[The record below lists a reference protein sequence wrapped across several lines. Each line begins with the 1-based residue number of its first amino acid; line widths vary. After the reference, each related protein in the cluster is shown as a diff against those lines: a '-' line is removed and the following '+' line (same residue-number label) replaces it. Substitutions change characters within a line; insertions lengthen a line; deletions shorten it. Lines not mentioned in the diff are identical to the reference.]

1 MNWLWF
7 FFRFHLLCAIC
18 SHTHILHIFYC
29 IATDFIFRQFEWR
42 KTVCLNEPVMY
53 TYKHKQWA
61 LNMNESDIFFHF
73 QIIESFICFIIFTIQ
88 HPVRVRGTFWWL
100 FSGALLVHP
109 SEWAI
114 FSEPM
119 VLDSLIQN
127 FRSVYSMKKLKYKN
141 CRSICYPNSILTKY
155 NFRLYSQN
163 GQKDLPII
171 YWSISLFI
179 DA

>member
-1 MNWLWF
+1 MQFVLTP
-7 FFRFHLLCAIC
+7 I
-18 SHTHILHIFYC
+18 YC
-29 IATDFIFRQFEWR
+29 IFST
-42 KTVCLNEPVMY
+42 
-53 TYKHKQWA
+53 A
-61 LNMNESDIFFHF
+61 LQLILYLDNSIDVKRFVWMNRWCIHININNGHWTWMKVTFFFHF
-73 QIIESFICFIIFTIQ
+73 QIIESFIWFIIFTIQ
-88 HPVRVRGTFWWL
+88 HPVRVRGTLWWL

-127 FRSVYSMKKLKYKN
+127 FRSVYSMEKLKYKN
-141 CRSICYPNSILTKY
+141 RRSICYPNSILTKY

>member
-1 MNWLWF
+1 MQFVLTP
-7 FFRFHLLCAIC
+7 I
-18 SHTHILHIFYC
+18 YC
-29 IATDFIFRQFEWR
+29 IFST
-42 KTVCLNEPVMY
+42 
-53 TYKHKQWA
+53 A
-61 LNMNESDIFFHF
+61 LQLILYLDNSIDVKRFVWMNRWCILININNGHWTWMSDIFFHF
-73 QIIESFICFIIFTIQ
+73 QIIESFIWFIIFTIQ
-88 HPVRVRGTFWWL
+88 HPVRVRGTLWWL

-127 FRSVYSMKKLKYKN
+127 FRSVYSMEKLKYKN
-141 CRSICYPNSILTKY
+141 RRSICYPNSILTKY